1 MKTVLDAVRKVE
13 SLDNMICALEN
24 MGNID
29 APDAMLMEDHDRLI
43 ILDLLD
49 EYRTAIFEM
58 HITK

>member
-13 SLDNMICALEN
+13 SLEN
-24 MGNID
+24 MGNMD
-29 APDAMLMEDHDRLI
+29 GPDAMLMEDHDRRI

-49 EYRTAIFEM
+49 EYRTVIFEM